1 MRTTV
6 GDSGF
11 CFCVVS
17 LVCRTLL
24 IPFVGLHISVK
35 PQTPTVGGSSSLIDG
50 DTASLTCTTASSL
63 TSGVTYE
70 WLLAGTAISGATS
83 SPYTTAVTM
92 SDDGNAYTC
101 KVTFNGVTSDVSSNA
116 VTLSGEEKR
125 LIEAVG
131 GVRVN

>member
-1 MRTTV
+1 M
-6 GDSGF
+6 GDDRLP
-11 CFCVVS
+11 S
-17 LVCRTLL
+17 L
-24 IPFVGLHISVK
+24 FVYVSVK
-35 PQTPTVGGSSSLIDG
+35 PQTPTVSGTSSLTDG

-63 TSGVTYE
+63 TTGVTYE